1 MVARRNRLV
10 LAIIPQENSRVD
22 SAEYALMDAAEDA
35 MWWYRA
41 MHARVLALLPESGR
55 LLDAGCGTGGF
66 LARVRDARPGLALSG
81 IEYFPQAARR
91 AAEKSGAEVVAG
103 SINALPHTDASFDV
117 AVSLDVLCHQ
127 AVDQAVALAELHRV
141 LAPGGSLV
149 LNLPALP
156 WLASVH
162 DLRVH
167 TARRYTRAG
176 VTAALAAAGFAA
188 IDARYW
194 NALLLPVMAV
204 QRKLLARGAD
214 ARSDVGH
221 FPPWQDRALFAATRA
236 EGMLAGMGVRFPAG
250 GSVLV
255 TAHRP

>member
-1 MVARRNRLV
+1 
-10 LAIIPQENSRVD
+10 VD

-41 MHARVLALLPESGR
+41 MHARVLAELPETGR

-81 IEYFPQAARR
+81 IEYFPEAAQR
-91 AAEKSGAEVVAG
+91 AAQKSGAEVLAG
-103 SINALPHTDASFDV
+103 SINALPHHDASFDV

-127 AVDQAVALAELHRV
+127 AVDQPAALAELHRV
-141 LAPGGSLV
+141 LAPGGRLV

-156 WLASVH
+156 WLTSAH
-162 DLRVH
+162 DIRVH
-167 TARRYTRAG
+167 TARRYTRASVG
-176 VTAALAAAGFAA
+176 AALAEAGFAE

-194 NALLLPVMAV
+194 NALLLPLMVV
-204 QRKLLARGAD
+204 QRKVLARRPD
-214 ARSDVGH
+214 APSDVAH

-236 EGMLAGMGVRFPAG
+236 EGMLARMGLRFPAG

-255 TAHRP
+255 TARRP